1 MRKIARRNATM
12 TLLVLLGAV
21 RALWGQAE
29 PALVAGAVIDAGN
42 GLPIRKAFVSLS
54 TLEDNPAEALA
65 ITDSSGRFA
74 FANVP
79 SGKYHLHAQCDGY
92 LQAWYGAPTPNH
104 APGVIALPSGET
116 RQDFVLRMTPLGA
129 ISGVVLDQDGDPLD
143 GAMVSLWMPWFQRG
157 EPDFAQRGS
166 TVTNDRGEY
175 QITDVVPGRYL
186 VMVNGTGRQAI
197 RVHPESVASVQ
208 PTDQK
213 FEPQYGVQYFP
224 ATERPSVAS
233 LLTVAGKE
241 IEGIDFHMVARP
253 PTILRGLVVPPA
265 DVPPDVVI
273 QVAVIS
279 LDVPDRTQFGFGTG
293 AGPPKYEFET
303 GGVLPGEYLLV
314 ATVSGNGRPYRGVQR
329 VVVNAGAENQATV
342 KLEPGIDLVGS
353 LKIEG
358 GSKEVEHQVVLT
370 PGDGLSYNSTPPQT
384 YVKADGNFVIPGVVP
399 GIWDIGVQPI
409 PEGGYVKSMRLG
421 PQDVLTEDM
430 VIRPDT
436 TEPLQIVVSTR
447 GGILEGDVKTDSGKE
462 SGPANV
468 LAAPDGKYSHVL
480 SFYIAVN
487 ADEKGHFK
495 LKGLTPGRYKLYAF
509 ETLEYC
515 AWCDPD
521 FLKPY
526 ASQGE
531 PVQVIE
537 DVNPPKEVR
546 LIRNFRKQP

>member
-1 MRKIARRNATM
+1 M
-12 TLLVLLGAV
+12 TLLVLLSAV
-21 RALWGQAE
+21 CALWSQAG
-29 PALVAGAVIDAGN
+29 PSLVAGAVVEAGS
-42 GLPIRKAFVSLS
+42 GSPIRKAYVSLS
-54 TLEDNPAEALA
+54 TAEDNPAEALA

-79 SGKYHLHAQCDGY
+79 PGRYQLHVQRDGY
-92 LQAWYGAPTPNH
+92 QQAWYGAPTPNH

-116 RQDFVLRMTPLGA
+116 RQDFVLRMSQLGA

-143 GAMVSLWMPWFQRG
+143 GAVVSLWMPWFQRG
-157 EPDFAQRGS
+157 KPGFAQRGS

-175 QITDVVPGRYL
+175 QITNVFPGRYL

-197 RVHPESVASVQ
+197 RIHPESLASVQ
-208 PTDQK
+208 PIDQR
-213 FEPQYGVQYFP
+213 FEQQYGVQYFP
-224 ATERPSVAS
+224 ATERLSGAS

-241 IEGIDFHMVARP
+241 IEGIDFHMVARS
-253 PTILRGLVVPPA
+253 PTILRGSVVPSSE
-265 DVPPDVVI
+265 VSPDVFI
-273 QVAVIS
+273 QVAGIS
-279 LDVPDRTQFGFGTG
+279 QDLPDRTQFGFGTG

-314 ATVSGNGRPYRGVQR
+314 ATVSVGGRPYRGVQR
-329 VVVNAGAENQATV
+329 VVVNAEAENRAML

-353 LKIEG
+353 FTIEG
-358 GSKEVEHQVVLT
+358 GSKEAEPLLVLT
-370 PGDGLSYNSTPPQT
+370 PGDALPYNSTPPQAH
-384 YVKADGNFVIPGVVP
+384 VKADGSFVIPGVVP
-399 GIWDIGVQPI
+399 GIWDIGVQPV

-421 PQDVLTEDM
+421 EQDVLTEDM

-436 TEPLQIVVSTR
+436 TEPLHIIVSTR
-447 GGILEGDVKTDSGKE
+447 GGVLEGDVKADSGKDA
-462 SGPANV
+462 GPANV

-509 ETLEYC
+509 EALEYC

-521 FLKPY
+521 FLKPF
-526 ASQGE
+526 ASYGE
-531 PVQVIE
+531 PVQVTE
-537 DVNPPKEVR
+537 GVNPSKEVR

>member
-1 MRKIARRNATM
+1 MRKVARRNTSV
-12 TLLVLLGAV
+12 TLLVLLGTVCAV
-21 RALWGQAE
+21 QGQAD
-29 PALVAGAVIDAGN
+29 PSLVAGVVIDASN
-42 GLPIRKAFVSLS
+42 GTPIRKAYVSLS
-54 TLEDNPAEALA
+54 TAEDNPAQALA
-65 ITDSSGRFA
+65 ITDGAGRFA

-79 SGKYHLHAQCDGY
+79 SGRYQLHTQRDGY
-92 LQAWYGAPTPNH
+92 QQAWYGAPTPNH
-104 APGVIALPSGET
+104 APGVIALHSGET
-116 RQDFVLRMTPLGA
+116 RQDFVLRMTQLGA

-143 GAMVSLWMPWFQRG
+143 GAMVSLWMPWFERG
-157 EPDFAQRGS
+157 KPGFAQRGS

-175 QITDVVPGRYL
+175 QIADVVPGRYL

-197 RVHPESVASVQ
+197 RIHPESVASVQ
-208 PTDQK
+208 PTDQR
-213 FEPQYGVQYFP
+213 FELQYGVQYFP
-224 ATERPSVAS
+224 ATERLSGAS

-241 IEGIDFHMVARP
+241 IEGIDFHMVARA
-253 PTILRGLVVPPA
+253 PTILRGLVVPAA

-273 QVAVIS
+273 QVAGIS
-279 LDVPDRTQFGFGTG
+279 LDVPDRAQFGFGTG

-314 ATVSGNGRPYRGVQR
+314 ATVSVGGRPYRGVQR
-329 VVVNAGAENQATV
+329 AIVNAGAENQATL
-342 KLEPGIDLVGS
+342 KLEPGIDLAGS

-358 GSKEVEHQVVLT
+358 GSKEVEPLVVLT
-370 PGDGLSYNSTPPQT
+370 PGDALPYNNTPPQT
-384 YVKADGNFVIPGVVP
+384 HVKADGSFVIPGVVP
-399 GIWDIGVQPI
+399 GIWDIGVQPV

-421 PQDVLTEDM
+421 EQDVLTEDM

-436 TEPLQIVVSTR
+436 TEPLYIVVSTR
-447 GGILEGDVKTDSGKE
+447 GGILEGDVKTEPGKE
-462 SGPANV
+462 AGPANV
-468 LAAPDGKYSHVL
+468 LAAPDGRYSHVL
-480 SFYIAVN
+480 SFYTAVN
-487 ADEKGHFK
+487 SDEKGHFK
-495 LKGLTPGRYKLYAF
+495 LKGLTPGHYKLYAF

-546 LIRNFRKQP
+546 LIRNVRKQP